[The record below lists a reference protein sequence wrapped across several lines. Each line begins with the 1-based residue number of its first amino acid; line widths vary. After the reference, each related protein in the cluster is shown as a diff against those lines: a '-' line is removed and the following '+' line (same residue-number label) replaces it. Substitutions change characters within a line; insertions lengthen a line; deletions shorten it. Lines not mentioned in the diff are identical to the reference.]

1 MNDNSTKT
9 ALITGANSGIGF
21 EAAAQF
27 CEEGFGKVIL
37 ACRSIE
43 KSEAAKAKLIERTGT
58 DVFEG
63 MTVDVAELGSVSS
76 AVEELAARQS
86 SVDVLVLNAGAGLS
100 SKVVRNSQGIDI
112 TFASTLI
119 GHHKMT
125 MQMLAS
131 ELLSDHARIIIA
143 CSEAARGD
151 APGMKVLD
159 LVTTA
164 REHFGGDLEAAMEAL
179 ARANPPHKYNPNN
192 AYANAKLW
200 TTWWAAVLSK
210 RLAKG
215 QTVNAVSPGSVPS
228 TNFARSM
235 PWIVRRVMAPV
246 LSAIGPMFA
255 MAAPVSTAAQRYLR
269 AAEFDDE
276 TTGRFF
282 ASRPGKLV
290 GPMLLQQWPPLLFD
304 EESQTACWNTVV
316 RLSGGVDYQA

>member
-100 SKVVRNSQGIDI
+100 SKVVWNSQGIDI

-179 ARANPPHKYNPNN
+179 ARANPPHKYNPSH

-200 TTWWAAVLSK
+200 AAWWAAVLSR

-215 QTVNAVSPGSVPS
+215 RTVNAVSPGSAPS
-228 TNFARSM
+228 TGFSRNM
-235 PWIVRRVMAPV
+235 PWIKRSVMVPV
-246 LSAIGPMFA
+246 MKMIGPFFS
-255 MAAPVSTAAQRYLR
+255 MAAPVSAAADRYLR
-269 AAEFDDE
+269 VAEFDDE

-282 ASRPGKLV
+282 ASRPGKLS
-290 GPMLLQQWPPLLFD
+290 GPLQLQEWPPHLFD
-304 EESQTACWNTVV
+304 
-316 RLSGGVDYQA
+316 